1 MNVYDFDNT
10 VFYGDSTFR
19 FYRYCLLR
27 HPSMLLRLPVLAF
40 DALFL
45 LKKDKQ
51 RFKQRAFG
59 FLKRLKDPEGT
70 VTRFWDK
77 NIRRV
82 KPFYLQKMRDDDV
95 IISASPEFLIVP
107 AVKRLGNATV
117 MASPIDIHTAVY
129 SGPNCHGEEKVRRY
143 RQKYGEAPID
153 EFYSDSHSDDP
164 MAAIAVKAYMV
175 KGDDIFPWPDKD

>member
-19 FYRYCLLR
+19 FYRYCLKR
-27 HPSMLLRLPVLAF
+27 HPMMLLRLPRLAW
-40 DALFL
+40 DAIFL

-59 FLKRLKDPEGT
+59 FLKTLKDPEGT
-70 VTRFWDK
+70 VNRFWDK
-77 NIRRV
+77 NIGRI
-82 KPFYLQKMRDDDV
+82 KPFYLEQKRDDDV

-107 AVKRLGNATV
+107 AMARLSRARV
-117 MASPIDIHTAVY
+117 MASPIDLHTAEY
-129 SGPNCHGEEKVRRY
+129 SGPNCHGQEKVRRF
-143 RQKYGEAPID
+143 REVYGDAAID

-164 MAAIAVKAYMV
+164 LAEIALRAFMV
-175 KGDDIFPWPDKD
+175 KGDRIFPWPGKA